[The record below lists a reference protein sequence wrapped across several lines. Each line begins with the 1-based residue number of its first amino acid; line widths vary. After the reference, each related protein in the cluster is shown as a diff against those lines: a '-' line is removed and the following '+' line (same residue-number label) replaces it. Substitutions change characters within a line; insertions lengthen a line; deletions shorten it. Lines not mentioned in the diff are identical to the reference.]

1 MLESLKGQLLG
12 TLEPNIVYL
21 CLAMIAVLIVLTL
34 IKKAIKFAVVLVVF
48 AVAMYSLVPMAKD
61 FQNNYKFSVDSDGVL
76 TITVDGKDLVLDNS
90 EPESKYDDESRVEK
104 LTVQKQSDGD
114 YHLNIVYTDGST
126 QKFVVPSFMR
136 SNLINYLNKQE
147 YDYKLLE

>member
-1 MLESLKGQLLG
+1 MLESLKGQFLG
-12 TLEPNIVYL
+12 TLDPKIVYL
-21 CLAMIAVLIVLTL
+21 CLAMIAVLIILTI

-126 QKFVVPSFMR
+126 QKFEVPGFMR

>member
-12 TLEPNIVYL
+12 TLDPKIVYL
-21 CLAMIAVLIVLTL
+21 CLAMIAVLIILTI

-76 TITVDGKDLVLDNS
+76 TITVGGKDLVLDNS
-90 EPESKYDDESRVEK
+90 EPENKYDDESRVEK

-114 YHLNIVYTDGST
+114 YYLNIVYTDGST
-126 QKFVVPSFMR
+126 QKFEVPSFMR

>member
-12 TLEPNIVYL
+12 SLDEKIVYL
-21 CLAMIAVLIVLTL
+21 CLAVIVVLIIITL

-48 AVAMYSLVPMAKD
+48 AVAMYLLVPIAKD
-61 FQNNYKFSVDSDGVL
+61 FQNNYKFNVDSDGVL
-76 TITVDGKDLVLDNS
+76 TITADGKDLVLDNS
-90 EPESKYDDESRVEK
+90 EPESRYDNKARVEK
-104 LTVQKQSDGD
+104 LTIQKQSDGD
-114 YHLNIVYTDGST
+114 YHLNIEYTDRST
-126 QKFVVPSFMR
+126 QKFVIPSFMR